1 LTRNLDLPEEM
12 TVTSTETATRSA
24 PTEGGL
30 RVDDPAEGIRV
41 LVLDRPERRN
51 PLDVDLLT
59 RLAHELALV
68 RTDSAV
74 NAVILTGANGAFS
87 SGADFVLIEQL
98 SQRPEVEVAE
108 LLALHMR
115 VVDMLW
121 SLPHPT
127 IAAVDGPAVG
137 AGMSLALACDI
148 RVGSP
153 TMSLLPSFVR
163 MGLLPDMGASWLL
176 PRLIG
181 EGAALEFLLAG
192 RPIDAERAL
201 RMGLVHYLHDDALAT
216 ALDLATTFAARPHAA
231 VVATKQLLRS
241 AAGGDLARAV
251 DLEAGAQAAAVH
263 GNEFIDM
270 FATWR
275 TTRNAD

>member
-1 LTRNLDLPEEM
+1 M
-12 TVTSTETATRSA
+12 SVTSIETATRSA

-30 RVDDPAEGIRV
+30 RVDDPGQGVRI
-41 LVLDRPERRN
+41 LVLDRSEHRN
-51 PLDVDLLT
+51 SLDVSVLT
-59 RLAHELALV
+59 RLAHELALI
-68 RTDSAV
+68 RTDSAIR
-74 NAVILTGANGAFS
+74 AVILTGANGAFS
-87 SGADFVLIEQL
+87 SGADFALIEQL
-98 SQRPEVEVAE
+98 SQRPEAEVAE

-121 SLPHPT
+121 GLPQPT
-127 IAAVDGPAVG
+127 ISAIDGPAVG

-153 TMSLLPSFVR
+153 TMSLLPSFIR

-201 RMGLVHYLHDDALAT
+201 QMGLVHHVHDDALGT
-216 ALDLATTFAARPHAA
+216 ALELATTFAGRPGTA
-231 VVATKQLLRS
+231 VVATKRLLRE
-241 AAGGDLARAV
+241 AAEGDLARAV
-251 DLEAGAQAAAVH
+251 GLEAGAQAAAAH
-263 GNEFIDM
+263 GKEFADM

-275 TTRNAD
+275 STRSAD